1 MGEARLVFGR
11 RPLLGAA
18 LVAGCAAPADPL
30 VLDDASRLNA
40 TRVARHVTIGARDPL
55 VERLRAELRM
65 ARAAGHPVALGAAR
79 HSMGGQSLAS
89 GGTAITLAQA
99 GCRLDLASG
108 TCRAAAG
115 TRWSDV
121 IAALDPLGFSPAVM
135 QSNHDFAVASTF
147 AVNAHGWPVPH
158 GPFAGTVTRLRLML
172 ASGEVVACS
181 REENADL
188 FRLSAGG
195 YGLVGVLLDLD
206 FRIVPNAL
214 LAPSFARLPAEEFA
228 SRFVALCTDPEVS
241 MAYGRLDVA
250 ASDFLGEAVMVGY
263 RPVPAPP
270 EGLPPAGQ
278 GGTFSG
284 LTRRVYRNQTGS
296 ELGKAFR
303 WRMEASLAPRLAA
316 TATRNTL
323 LNEPVALLA
332 GSDPGLTDILH
343 EYFLPPEGLAGFLA
357 ACREAIPPSG
367 QDLLNVTLR
376 FVEPDA
382 DAVLAFAPGRRI
394 SAVMSFA
401 QHRSA
406 EADAAMRA
414 MTQALID
421 RVLELG
427 GSFYLPYRRHARRDQ
442 IARAYSRLE
451 EFMAAKR
458 RWDPGLLFRHGL
470 WESFAA

>member
-1 MGEARLVFGR
+1 MSPPPTSSARPSWSATVPSR
-11 RPLLGAA
+11 RP
-18 LVAGCAAPADPL
+18 
-30 VLDDASRLNA
+30 R
-40 TRVARHVTIGARDPL
+40 
-55 VERLRAELRM
+55 
-65 ARAAGHPVALGAAR
+65 
-79 HSMGGQSLAS
+79 
-89 GGTAITLAQA
+89 
-99 GCRLDLASG
+99 
-108 TCRAAAG
+108 
-115 TRWSDV
+115 
-121 IAALDPLGFSPAVM
+121 
-135 QSNHDFAVASTF
+135 
-147 AVNAHGWPVPH
+147 
-158 GPFAGTVTRLRLML
+158 
-172 ASGEVVACS
+172 
-181 REENADL
+181 
-188 FRLSAGG
+188 
-195 YGLVGVLLDLD
+195 
-206 FRIVPNAL
+206 
-214 LAPSFARLPAEEFA
+214 
-228 SRFVALCTDPEVS
+228 
-241 MAYGRLDVA
+241 
-250 ASDFLGEAVMVGY
+250 
-263 RPVPAPP
+263 